1 MQPLQPDH
9 RRPFVAL
16 NQLNRCSPR
25 SRTRLFV
32 AVICCLIN
40 ASVFAGSGLIRVSDG
55 KTTHEGKIV
64 GLSRTTCSL
73 MDRQGQ
79 LTHLPVGS
87 LKDFQKISARYKPFP
102 VTTFREEL
110 LKEFSG
116 KYEVV
121 GTTHYLVCAQSGRAG
136 RYAQLFETIFRDV
149 EQFYRVRGFKV
160 QAPDVP
166 LVAVVFGSQREFA
179 DYCVQDHV
187 TPSASLMGY
196 YSLRTNRVALFDD
209 ASLVSATDHT
219 ERQSGR
225 HTDVS
230 ISQFSSVPQNLSSM
244 SAEQTTIAALAAVS
258 GDIANTIVHETT
270 HQVGYNIGIHSRVGG
285 TPVWIV
291 EGLATVLEP
300 PGMRTKSGR
309 QLQQSRINE
318 QRIQW
323 FEKRHRPGRTMG
335 SLAKLVASD
344 DYFFRQTL
352 NSYSEAWAFT
362 FFLLENP
369 SRRRHLVTYLQM
381 LGSRDPL
388 QQYTSKDRLTDFQK
402 AFGDI
407 SRLEVEF
414 IRYMDRL

>member
-1 MQPLQPDH
+1 M
-9 RRPFVAL
+9 
-16 NQLNRCSPR
+16 
-25 SRTRLFV
+25 LFV
-32 AVICCLIN
+32 AALCCLIN
-40 ASVFAGSGLIRVSDG
+40 APALAGGGLIRVSDG

-79 LTHLPVGS
+79 LTHLSVGS
-87 LKDFQKISARYKPFP
+87 LRDFKKISARYKPFP

-110 LKEFSG
+110 LKEFAG

-121 GTTHYLVCAQSGRAG
+121 GTTHYLVCAPSGRAD
-136 RYAQLFETIFRDV
+136 RYAQLFEAIFRDV

-160 QAPDVP
+160 QTPEVP

-196 YSLRTNRVALFDD
+196 YSLRSNRVALFDD

-219 ERQSGR
+219 GFNTVAS
-225 HTDVS
+225 T
-230 ISQFSSVPQNLSSM
+230 SQLSSAPQNLRSM
-244 SAEQTTIAALAAVS
+244 SDGQTPMVALAAVS
-258 GDIANTIVHETT
+258 SDIANTIIHETT

-300 PGMRTKSGR
+300 PGMREKSGR
-309 QLQQSRINE
+309 QLQQGRINE
-318 QRIQW
+318 ERIQW
-323 FEKRHRPGRTMG
+323 FETRHRPGRSMG

-344 DYFFRQTL
+344 DYFYQQTL

-369 SRRRHLVTYLQM
+369 SRRRHLVTFLQM

-388 QQYTSKDRLTDFQK
+388 QQYTSKDRLADFQT